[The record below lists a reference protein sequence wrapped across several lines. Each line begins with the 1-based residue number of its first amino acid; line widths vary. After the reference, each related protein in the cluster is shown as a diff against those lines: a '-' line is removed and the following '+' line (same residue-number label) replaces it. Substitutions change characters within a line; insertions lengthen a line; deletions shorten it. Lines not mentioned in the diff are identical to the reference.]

1 MNTKRKKSSGKIAMK
16 DIGSLLASFF
26 KGKNRPHYSLRL
38 QIIAVSVM
46 LLVGAVS
53 YYLTLIPLN
62 LRSTSFWWFIF
73 WLALVYTVTL
83 YVARVF
89 SRMLSGYAI
98 FPAEN
103 FKAGFLRVVGRSSRI
118 GLALIVIPVLVVIF
132 GSIISST
139 FFNAR
144 AYAGIID
151 VKEAVFKDDMPE
163 SDSVTNIA
171 LMDSS
176 SAIII
181 GNKKLGELSHVVSQY
196 EVSVNY
202 TQINYHG
209 VPRKVSNL
217 EHADFFKWLNNR
229 EKGIPGYVMVDP
241 VNATADYVEFDEPI
255 RYVESA
261 YFGDDLHRKLRFSYP
276 TKIFGST
283 RFEVDES
290 GNPRYVVACLSPKV
304 GLFGALDVSE
314 VIIFN
319 PIDGTS
325 EIYDVEDTPSW
336 VDAVYDGDLATKKYD
351 WFGKLS
357 GGFWNSIIG
366 NVDCKRTTEDY
377 GYIAIGDDI
386 WYYTGVTSLTSD
398 ESNIGFMLCNART
411 GEYKYYQVAGADEA
425 AAMGSAEG
433 KLQHMGYRASFPAL
447 INVGGSATYVMVLK
461 DNSGLVKSYAL
472 VNVEHYEIVAT
483 GDTQTAAFAEYRK
496 LLSASGAIENVGA
509 EYSVTVTRIAD
520 YVRDGETVF
529 YFYASD
535 GVVYSATL
543 SDDESLVLISEG
555 DSVTFRAEETATAG
569 IRRVISYTKN

>member
-1 MNTKRKKSSGKIAMK
+1 MNKKSMAKTVLDKAK
-16 DIGSLLASFF
+16 TFFQGSERTRYTARLSLVSLA
-26 KGKNRPHYSLRL
+26 
-38 QIIAVSVM
+38 VT

-53 YYLTLIPLN
+53 YYLALVPLN
-62 LRSTSFWWFIF
+62 LHSTAFWWFLF
-73 WLALVYTVTL
+73 WLAFVYTVTL
-83 YVARVF
+83 FSLGAVARLRGGAV
-89 SRMLSGYAI
+89 RVRSGK
-98 FPAEN
+98 PGGMGSVLV
-103 FKAGFLRVVGRSSRI
+103 GFLCGATRI
-118 GLALIVIPVLVVIF
+118 GLALMALPVLVLLI
-132 GSIISST
+132 GSILSST
-139 FFNAR
+139 FFHAR
-144 AYAGIID
+144 AYAGVIE
-151 VKEAVFKDDMPE
+151 VNEAVFREDMPE

-171 LMDSS
+171 LMDGA
-176 SAIII
+176 SAVII

-196 EVSVNY
+196 EVGEHY

-217 EHADFFKWLNNR
+217 EHADFFKWFNNR
-229 EKGIPGYVMVDP
+229 NKGIPGYVMVDP
-241 VNATADYVEFDEPI
+241 VNATADYVEFFEPI

-261 YFGDDLHRKLRFSYP
+261 YFGDDLGRKLRFSYP

-283 RFEVDES
+283 RFEIDES
-290 GNPRYVVACLSPKV
+290 GNPRYIVACMAPKV
-304 GLFGALDVSE
+304 GLFGAMDVCE
-314 VIIFN
+314 VIVFN
-319 PIDGTS
+319 PIDGSS
-325 EIYDVEDTPSW
+325 EIYDIEDAPSW
-336 VDAVYDGDLATKKYD
+336 IDAAIDGDLAIKKYD

-366 NVDCKRTTEDY
+366 NVDCKRATDDY

-483 GDTQTAAFAEYRK
+483 GDTQAAAFAEYRR
-496 LLSASGAIENVGA
+496 LLSSSGTIEGTGN
-509 EYSVTVTRIAD
+509 EYTVTVDRISD
-520 YVRDGETVF
+520 YVRGGETVL

-543 SDDESLVLISEG
+543 SDDESLVLICEG
-555 DSVTFRAEETATAG
+555 EVVTFLAEETATEG
-569 IRRVISYTKN
+569 IRRIISYTK

>member
-1 MNTKRKKSSGKIAMK
+1 MNKKTVAKAALAKARGFFR
-16 DIGSLLASFF
+16 GSERTRYTARLSLAS
-26 KGKNRPHYSLRL
+26 L
-38 QIIAVSVM
+38 AVT

-53 YYLTLIPLN
+53 YYLALVPLN
-62 LRSTSFWWFIF
+62 LHSTAFWWFLF
-73 WLALVYTVTL
+73 WLAFVYTVSL
-83 YVARVF
+83 YLLRAVTRLKGGTVF
-89 SRMLSGYAI
+89 DRPKKPAGLLLS
-98 FPAEN
+98 
-103 FKAGFLRVVGRSSRI
+103 FLGGATRI
-118 GLALIVIPVLVVIF
+118 GLSLMALPILVLLL
-132 GSIISST
+132 GSLLSST
-139 FFNAR
+139 FFHAR
-144 AYAGIID
+144 AYAGVIE
-151 VKEAVFKDDMPE
+151 VNEAIFRDDMPE

-171 LMDSS
+171 LMDGA
-176 SAIII
+176 SAVII

-196 EVSVNY
+196 EVSAHY

-209 VPRKVSNL
+209 VPRKVANL
-217 EHADFFKWLNNR
+217 EHADFFKWFNNR

-241 VNATADYVEFDEPI
+241 VNATADYVEFSEPI

-261 YFGDDLHRKLRFSYP
+261 FFGDDLERKLRFSYP

-290 GNPRYVVACLSPKV
+290 GNPRYIVACMAPKV
-304 GLFGALDVSE
+304 GLFGAMDVSE
-314 VIIFN
+314 VIVFN
-319 PIDGTS
+319 PIDGSS
-325 EIYDVEDTPSW
+325 EIYDVEDAPSW
-336 VDAVYDGDLATKKYD
+336 IDAVIDGDLAIRKYD

-366 NVDCKRTTEDY
+366 NVDCKRATDDY

-472 VNVEHYEIVAT
+472 VNVEHYELVAT
-483 GDTQTAAFAEYRK
+483 GDTQAAAFAEYRK
-496 LLSASGAIENVGA
+496 LLASSGAIESAGS
-509 EYSVTVTRIAD
+509 EYTVTVTRIAD

-535 GVVYSATL
+535 GFVYSATL
-543 SDDESLVLISEG
+543 SDDESLVLICEG
-555 DSVTFRAEETATAG
+555 DTVTFLAEQTATEG

>member
-1 MNTKRKKSSGKIAMK
+1 MDG
-16 DIGSLLASFF
+16 AS
-26 KGKNRPHYSLRL
+26 
-38 QIIAVSVM
+38 AV
-46 LLVGAVS
+46 
-53 YYLTLIPLN
+53 
-62 LRSTSFWWFIF
+62 
-73 WLALVYTVTL
+73 
-83 YVARVF
+83 
-89 SRMLSGYAI
+89 
-98 FPAEN
+98 
-103 FKAGFLRVVGRSSRI
+103 
-118 GLALIVIPVLVVIF
+118 
-132 GSIISST
+132 
-139 FFNAR
+139 
-144 AYAGIID
+144 
-151 VKEAVFKDDMPE
+151 
-163 SDSVTNIA
+163 
-171 LMDSS
+171 
-176 SAIII
+176 II

-196 EVSVNY
+196 EVGTHY

-217 EHADFFKWLNNR
+217 EHADFFKWFNNR
-229 EKGIPGYVMVDP
+229 DKGIPGYVSVDP

-261 YFGDDLHRKLRFSYP
+261 YFGDDLMRKLRFSYP

-290 GNPRYVVACLSPKV
+290 GNPRYIVACLAPKV

-319 PIDGTS
+319 PIDGSS
-325 EIYDVEDTPSW
+325 EIYDVDETPSW
-336 VDAVYDGDLATKKYD
+336 IDAAYDGDLAVKKYD

-366 NVDCKRTTEDY
+366 NVDCKRTTNDY
-377 GYIAIGDDI
+377 GYIAIDDDI

-411 GEYKYYQVAGADEA
+411 GEYKYYRVAGADEA

-447 INVGGSATYVMVLK
+447 INVGGNATYVMVLK

-483 GDTQTAAFAEYRK
+483 GETQAAAFAEYRK
-496 LLSASGAIENVGA
+496 LLSANGAIEGA
-509 EYSVTVTRIAD
+509 GSDYTVTVDRIAD

-535 GVVYSATL
+535 GMVYSAAL
-543 SDDESLVLISEG
+543 SDDESLVLIREG
-555 DSVTFRAEETATAG
+555 DSVTFCAEETSTEG
-569 IRRVISYTKN
+569 IRRIISYTKH